1 VHLPVGI
8 GRQGYQQHFHLLA
21 KYLWP
26 QWKWVAALALVLLS
40 HITLQLVNPQI
51 LGYFIDTLASGE
63 TPDRLV
69 SAGILF
75 MGVALLTQG
84 LMVGVVYLSE
94 IVAWTAT
101 NALRVDLVEHCLK
114 LDLSFHKSRTPG
126 EWLERV
132 DGDVTVLSRFFSQFV
147 IHLLGNCILLVGI
160 LGVLWREN
168 PSAGLGLSLFSCA
181 ALLLLVRLRGMGVA
195 AWGAYRQISAD
206 FFGFIGE
213 KVAALED
220 LRANGATRYV
230 RQKFYQ
236 YLRKWIRIWQQA
248 RFTSTILWASSVGL
262 FTVANAIALA
272 IGAYLWAEQAAS
284 IGSIYLIFHYTNLLV
299 EPIERIREELE
310 QFQEAEASITR
321 IQELLQINSRLPQG
335 GSQQLRN
342 AALSIRFEDVWFQY
356 PDSEQQEWALQGI
369 SFSLP
374 PGQILGLLGRTGSGK
389 SSLSRLLMRLYDP
402 QHGMIYVDGIPL
414 SRTPLGELP
423 QHFSLVTQ
431 DVQLFQ
437 STIRNNLTLFNP
449 HIKEE
454 QILAVLDLLG
464 LSEWLHTYP
473 HGLDT
478 LLGSQN
484 SSLSAGQAQLLAFA
498 RAFLK
503 DPGVVILDEASSR
516 LDPMT
521 ERLVEHAT
529 QKLLQGRTGVIIAH
543 RLQTVERAD
552 QILILEQGRILEYG
566 SRRILASNKSSR
578 YFQLCRAGLAD
589 AQA

>member
-1 VHLPVGI
+1 MYGWFVHLPVGI

-63 TPDRLV
+63 TSDRLV
-69 SAGILF
+69 WAGILF

-132 DGDVTVLSRFFSQFV
+132 DGDVTVLSPFFSQFV

-168 PSAGLGLSLFSCA
+168 PSAGLGLCLFSCA

-195 AWGAYRQISAD
+195 AWGAYRQISAE

-220 LRANGATRYV
+220 LSANGATRYV

-284 IGSIYLIFHYTNLLV
+284 IPLL
-299 EPIERIREELE
+299 
-310 QFQEAEASITR
+310 
-321 IQELLQINSRLPQG
+321 
-335 GSQQLRN
+335 
-342 AALSIRFEDVWFQY
+342 
-356 PDSEQQEWALQGI
+356 
-369 SFSLP
+369 SL
-374 PGQILGLLGRTGSGK
+374 
-389 SSLSRLLMRLYDP
+389 
-402 QHGMIYVDGIPL
+402 
-414 SRTPLGELP
+414 
-423 QHFSLVTQ
+423 
-431 DVQLFQ
+431 
-437 STIRNNLTLFNP
+437 
-449 HIKEE
+449 
-454 QILAVLDLLG
+454 
-464 LSEWLHTYP
+464 
-473 HGLDT
+473 
-478 LLGSQN
+478 
-484 SSLSAGQAQLLAFA
+484 
-498 RAFLK
+498 
-503 DPGVVILDEASSR
+503 
-516 LDPMT
+516 
-521 ERLVEHAT
+521 
-529 QKLLQGRTGVIIAH
+529 
-543 RLQTVERAD
+543 
-552 QILILEQGRILEYG
+552 
-566 SRRILASNKSSR
+566 
-578 YFQLCRAGLAD
+578 
-589 AQA
+589 